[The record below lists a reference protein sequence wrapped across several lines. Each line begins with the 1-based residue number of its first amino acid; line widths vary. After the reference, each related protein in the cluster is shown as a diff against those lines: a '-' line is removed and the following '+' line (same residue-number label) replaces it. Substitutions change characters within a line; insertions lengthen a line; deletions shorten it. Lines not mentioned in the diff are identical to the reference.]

1 MLHIR
6 RYLKILGEA
15 RKIIDGY
22 GSFPDVDD
30 AGYRGAL
37 CIYETAFEQLVISGM
52 PLSEEKDVLR
62 IDSDGDTFVLRKERD
77 AGRLGRAGYPLQG
90 NRPVKEEGIPWEEAP
105 VLNTKENG
113 ADSWEGA
120 AEHTRDNVPDRSE
133 TEKPAA
139 KEEYRFS
146 ANPDAGQGED
156 PTYGTGSG
164 DRERTPRT
172 AREARVGRMRTF
184 LMITASM

>member
-62 IDSDGDTFVLRKERD
+62 IDTDGDTFVLRKERD

-113 ADSWEGA
+113 ADSWEGGGKVWRN
-120 AEHTRDNVPDRSE
+120 TPGTTILIVQKQKSPLPKKNTVSVLIRMRDR
-133 TEKPAA
+133 K
-139 KEEYRFS
+139 
-146 ANPDAGQGED
+146 
-156 PTYGTGSG
+156 
-164 DRERTPRT
+164 RTPRT